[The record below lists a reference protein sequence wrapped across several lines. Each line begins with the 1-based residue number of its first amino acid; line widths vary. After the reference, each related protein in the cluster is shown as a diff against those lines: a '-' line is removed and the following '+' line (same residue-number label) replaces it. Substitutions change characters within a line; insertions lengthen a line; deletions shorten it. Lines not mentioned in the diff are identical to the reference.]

1 MILDRSISMEHSEK
15 NLAEESKK
23 IQKLRE
29 KLRQQLGSIEQKV
42 VERTLKN
49 KNIKVQENRVAK

>member
-1 MILDRSISMEHSEK
+1 MEHSEK